1 MSYASS
7 HPIVIVGAGPI
18 GLAAAAQLVV
28 EGQSF
33 LLFEKGPSIA
43 HHIKQWEH
51 VRMFSTWQY
60 NISDAARHLLELT
73 DWIAPANDAVPTG
86 TELIKQYLAPLA
98 ALPEIA
104 PSLHFQHEIL
114 SISRAGLDKMTN
126 ASREVTPFELVIDTP
141 NGRKHILARAVIDA
155 SGVLGRPNPAISS
168 GHRVEIEQN
177 LSVRY
182 SIVDAKRDTVVFA
195 NQSVAVIGS
204 GHSALNSLLELVSIK
219 AQHPETEIHWIL
231 RKSDPVQAYGGE
243 DKDALEGRGALGSR
257 IRQLVERDQIRV
269 HSSFKTQ
276 SIESKGK
283 SFDITAQDG
292 RSLHHIDQLI
302 VNAGS
307 RPDFSFL
314 EEVRLDI
321 DPVTE
326 SSRILAPLIDPNLH
340 SCGTVR
346 PHGEAEL
353 RHPDQGLYLVGAK
366 SYGRAPTFLLAT
378 GYEQVRSI
386 VAFLVGDEACAKQ
399 VKLSLPETGV
409 CNVSLPQSSTSC
421 CS

>member
-1 MSYASS
+1 MRN
-7 HPIVIVGAGPI
+7 VI
-18 GLAAAAQLVV
+18 
-28 EGQSF
+28 
-33 LLFEKGPSIA
+33 LLF
-43 HHIKQWEH
+43 
-51 VRMFSTWQY
+51 
-60 NISDAARHLLELT
+60 
-73 DWIAPANDAVPTG
+73 
-86 TELIKQYLAPLA
+86 
-98 ALPEIA
+98 
-104 PSLHFQHEIL
+104 
-114 SISRAGLDKMTN
+114 
-126 ASREVTPFELVIDTP
+126 
-141 NGRKHILARAVIDA
+141 
-155 SGVLGRPNPAISS
+155 
-168 GHRVEIEQN
+168 
-177 LSVRY
+177 
-182 SIVDAKRDTVVFA
+182 FA

-219 AQHPETEIHWIL
+219 AHYPETEIHWIL

-340 SCGTVR
+340 SCGLSVHMGKRSYVIQIKDFIWSVRRVTVVLR
-346 PHGEAEL
+346 PSCL
-353 RHPDQGLYLVGAK
+353 RPVMNKFDQSSLFLSETRRGTCQAGQVIITRDGCVQRFSA
-366 SYGRAPTFLLAT
+366 TIIDFLLFLNIYI
-378 GYEQVRSI
+378 GPVLDRSDFFCQLNDHTFWPSY
-386 VAFLVGDEACAKQ
+386 V
-399 VKLSLPETGV
+399 T
-409 CNVSLPQSSTSC
+409 
-421 CS
+421 